1 MQTKLKGKKLKKV
14 LSRKTQFDLLNF
26 QACCSF
32 KIQTVFFKY
41 LKKTEVFITYG
52 FHVFLSF
59 EISWIFLFI
68 DNSLTELC
76 FEK

>member
-1 MQTKLKGKKLKKV
+1 MQTKLKGEKFKKLKKV
-14 LSRKTQFDLLNF
+14 LSRKIQFDLLDF

-32 KIQTVFFKY
+32 KIQTFKY
-41 LKKTEVFITYG
+41 LKKTEVVITYG

-68 DNSLTELC
+68 DSS
-76 FEK
+76 F